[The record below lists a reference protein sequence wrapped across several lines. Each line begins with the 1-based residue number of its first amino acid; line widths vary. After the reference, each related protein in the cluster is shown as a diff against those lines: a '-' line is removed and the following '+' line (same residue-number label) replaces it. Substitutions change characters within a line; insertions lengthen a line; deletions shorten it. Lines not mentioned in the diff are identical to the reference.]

1 MLNIIVVGIISFFV
15 FLFKYAYK
23 TKIEIILDKS
33 IDKSKDS
40 VFICAVSF
48 TIIYMLLSIFKL
60 NNDIVIPGSILASLL
75 LPLIIEICK
84 RKFDEKLTFEK
95 ENKKYYIQ
103 KRIGNTEK
111 FIVKCLDEDTYE
123 IMELPDVKFKLEK
136 IKLEK
141 IKLK

>member
-1 MLNIIVVGIISFFV
+1 MLNNTISAVGPAIIYLIV
-15 FLFKYAYK
+15 FIFTYVQK

-48 TIIYMLLSIFKL
+48 TFIYMILSIFKQ
-60 NNDIVIPGSILASLL
+60 NNVIVISGSILGSLL
-75 LPLIIEICK
+75 LPLIIEVCK
-84 RKFDEKLTFEK
+84 SKYGKKLTFEK

-111 FIVKCLDEDTYE
+111 FIVKYLAEDTYE

-136 IKLEK
+136 I
-141 IKLK
+141 

>member
-1 MLNIIVVGIISFFV
+1 MLIKIIAAVIISLISFIVFF
-15 FLFKYAYK
+15 FTYAQK

-33 IDKSKDS
+33 IDKSKDT
-40 VFICAVSF
+40 VFICAVLF
-48 TIIYMLLSIFKL
+48 TFIYVILSIFKL

-75 LPLIIEICK
+75 LSLIIEDCK
-84 RKFDEKLTFEK
+84 SKYGKKLTFEK

-111 FIVKCLDEDTYE
+111 FIVKCLAEGTYE

-136 IKLEK
+136 IKLK
-141 IKLK
+141 